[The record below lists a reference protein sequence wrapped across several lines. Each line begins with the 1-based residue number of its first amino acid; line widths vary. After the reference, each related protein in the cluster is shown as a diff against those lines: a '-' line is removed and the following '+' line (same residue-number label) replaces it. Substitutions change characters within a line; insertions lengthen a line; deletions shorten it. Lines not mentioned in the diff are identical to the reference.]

1 MEEFP
6 ELETNRLKLVQIQ
19 QEDAD
24 ALFTILSSKRVTQY
38 YGMEPLTRKQDAKNM
53 IASFAAMFEQKR
65 GIRWGMVCK
74 NTGAF
79 IGSIGLNNLFYQ
91 GKRAEIGFELHPD
104 YWRQGFMKEAA
115 EKVIQ
120 FAFDERH
127 LHRLGAVTFQ
137 ENTAS
142 RKLLEKLGFQV
153 EGTLR
158 GYIYQAS
165 RHHDAMLYSL
175 LAPDRKK
182 SKQQSE
188 REIDTVMTYTD
199 HLTEIIRKAERQGDF
214 DNLPGKGKP
223 LDLGNTYFSNSY
235 ERQMYKTMKDNHVL
249 PEWVRLGKEI
259 DAEKEKLAN
268 LKGKERSKKIKQIN
282 KKIKAYNYACPPS
295 LQRNKLFDE

>member
-188 REIDTVMTYTD
+188 REI
-199 HLTEIIRKAERQGDF
+199 EIGRA
-214 DNLPGKGKP
+214 
-223 LDLGNTYFSNSY
+223 
-235 ERQMYKTMKDNHVL
+235 HV
-249 PEWVRLGKEI
+249 
-259 DAEKEKLAN
+259 
-268 LKGKERSKKIKQIN
+268 
-282 KKIKAYNYACPPS
+282 
-295 LQRNKLFDE
+295 